1 LPHLGGTMSA
11 CRRTRSIRRRSLAAT
26 GLAGLCLLALSCTS
40 SPSHPAP
47 PPPPPTGLLARTD
60 LLYGSEIG
68 AWEADGGPAVTNPAV
83 TSKIRA
89 AAIPAIRFS
98 VYDCFTGQTC
108 GRDHHRGTQSRTE
121 FQSAIRGITRTDRA
135 VPWLKFLPVSRS
147 NIRGIIGSVFCP
159 PANGSNW
166 AMNLPADKQVLAAT
180 AEVYKGPII
189 LEDNNEAEY
198 DCGPYWGYS
207 SDGDPGVSTKL
218 GQIYAATM
226 PELVAYARSLGF
238 SDIVTV
244 GYIGISGGPG
254 WGNPCTATAGAPY
267 GYHCAIPSMYLDE
280 FNNAVHAAY
289 VAHHDNP
296 DYIPQ
301 VESVHSYCHSTDF
314 TSKPGYPVPNAECYA
329 WQSEWIHAARQQVES
344 VWGNAGGSQ
353 IRFAVSEW
361 SGGTYRTPAD
371 SWAGYHNGGMPGYV
385 AGYLKVL
392 RGNGHT
398 TGSGNAYWA
407 ASMFELASNPQGNGY
422 NLIEPDGTPADYYPA
437 FRSASA
443 SGR

>member
-1 LPHLGGTMSA
+1 MLAHAEHRQALARGRRGGCPVSA
-11 CRRTRSIRRRSLAAT
+11 GAVVHELALTSGAASASADGPAGANQSALWLRDRR
-26 GLAGLCLLALSCTS
+26 LAG
-40 SPSHPAP
+40 
-47 PPPPPTGLLARTD
+47 GRR
-60 LLYGSEIG
+60 
-68 AWEADGGPAVTNPAV
+68 PAVTNPAV
-83 TSKIRA
+83 TSKIRDA
-89 AAIPAIRFS
+89 AVPAIRFS
-98 VYDCFTGQTC
+98 VYDCFTGETC

-121 FQSAIRGITRTDRA
+121 FQSAIRGITQTDRA

-159 PANGSNW
+159 PANGSDW

-180 AEVYKGPII
+180 ADVYKGPII

-238 SDIVTV
+238 SDVVTM

-254 WGNPCTATAGAPY
+254 WGDPCTATAGAPY

-280 FNNAVHAAY
+280 FNNAVHSAY
-289 VAHHDNP
+289 VASHDNP
-296 DYIPQ
+296 DFIPQ

-329 WQSEWIHAARQQVES
+329 WQSEWIYAARTQAEAI
-344 VWGNAGGSQ
+344 WGDAIGGQ

-392 RGNGHT
+392 RGNGRT
-398 TGSGNAYWA
+398 TGSGNTTGRA
-407 ASMFELASNPQGNGY
+407 ACL
-422 NLIEPDGTPADYYPA
+422 
-437 FRSASA
+437 RSRPTRRATA
-443 SGR
+443 TT